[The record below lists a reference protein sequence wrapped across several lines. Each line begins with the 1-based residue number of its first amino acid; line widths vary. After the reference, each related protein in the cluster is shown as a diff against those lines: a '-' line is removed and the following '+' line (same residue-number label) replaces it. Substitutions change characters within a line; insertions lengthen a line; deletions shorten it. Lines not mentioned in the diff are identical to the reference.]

1 MTITKTQQIDLTRKI
16 FKILG
21 GEKNVYNLSFNWNKG
36 DGLEFH
42 TASISRVQ
50 KKQIKKLF
58 DKDRFHILIE
68 NSKLSPLEPYHPI
81 NGLHYWIYEK
91 PTS

>member
-21 GEKNVYNLSFNWNKG
+21 GEKNVYNLFFDWNGG

-42 TASISRVQ
+42 TGIITKVQ

-68 NSKLSPLEPYHPI
+68 NSKLSPLEPYHPV